1 MLKEKLK
8 NYEESVTWLFW
19 DMTHIPG
26 ESFKTES
33 INILISF
40 DDRWE
45 FLEGGGED
53 ILDSKG
59 PDTMGREGV
68 RVKLDDHIFRDTID
82 IINDIIY

>member
-1 MLKEKLK
+1 
-8 NYEESVTWLFW
+8 
-19 DMTHIPG
+19 MTYIPG

-40 DDRWE
+40 DDDWWE

-53 ILDSKG
+53 MLDSKG

-68 RVKLDDHIFRDTID
+68 KS
-82 IINDIIY
+82 